1 METDIYTP
9 ERQPSQVVAWLGFGI
24 SLAVLIMIWCVNAFI
39 FSHLGSGSVGIASLY
54 MLLIMV
60 GGLLWLFGIIFSII
74 GLIYAIKSSILKWP
88 SVCGIVFCCLSLI
101 SLFAPLIYAG
111 AKVREPTRVVASNY
125 DEMESATEDGVVLY
139 ITSMRTLK
147 CYDNRN
153 GEDNSPA
160 NIRMYSLSKQHELET
175 WMKINNVDNEANIL
189 IETDGDA
196 DYSDVVDLLD
206 MLKRMGITNYQ
217 LKSDSQ
223 KEE

>member
-39 FSHLGSGSVGIASLY
+39 FSHLGSDSVGIASLY

-74 GLIYAIKSSILKWP
+74 GLINAIKSSILKWP
-88 SVCGIVFCCLSLI
+88 SVCGIVFCCLSLV
-101 SLFAPLIYAG
+101 SLVAPLVYAG

-139 ITSMRTLK
+139 ITSMKTLI

-153 GEDNSPA
+153 GEDINPA
-160 NIRMYSLSKQHELET
+160 NIRMRSRRKQHDLET
-175 WMKINNVDNEANIL
+175 WMQINNIDKDANIL
-189 IETDGDA
+189 I
-196 DYSDVVDLLD
+196 
-206 MLKRMGITNYQ
+206 
-217 LKSDSQ
+217 
-223 KEE
+223 